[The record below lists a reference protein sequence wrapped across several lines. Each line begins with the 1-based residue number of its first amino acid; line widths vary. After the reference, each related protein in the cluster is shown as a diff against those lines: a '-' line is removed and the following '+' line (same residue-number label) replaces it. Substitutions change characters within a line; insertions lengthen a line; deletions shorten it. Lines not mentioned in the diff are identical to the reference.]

1 MSLPKFN
8 RKMMQ
13 TLKDEM
19 DCQHKRSRIDQIVK
33 AIYFQAVSQ
42 AKTSKETIFKYEI
55 IKQSFGPQVRDPEYD
70 FIMDNIDLIIY
81 SLNVA
86 FPECSVQ
93 LKKYTYMND
102 GNPVDVSSISDV
114 TTRVFK
120 CKYFIVIDWS

>member
-1 MSLPKFN
+1 
-8 RKMMQ
+8 MQ

-19 DCQHKRSRIDQIVK
+19 DRQERRLRINGIVSQIHN
-33 AIYFQAVSQ
+33 QAVSQ

-55 IKQSFGPQVRDPEYD
+55 PNQKNYAPQVRDPEYD

-93 LKKYTYMND
+93 LKKYTSMND
-102 GNPVDVSSISDV
+102 GTLVDVSTISDI
-114 TTRVFK
+114 TIQALLR
-120 CKYFIVIDWS
+120 CKIFIVIDWS